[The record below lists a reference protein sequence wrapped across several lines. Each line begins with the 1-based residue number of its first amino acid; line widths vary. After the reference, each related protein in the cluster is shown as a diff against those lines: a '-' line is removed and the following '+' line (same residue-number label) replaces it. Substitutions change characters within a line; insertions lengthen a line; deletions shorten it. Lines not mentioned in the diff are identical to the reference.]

1 MAHQHQHRFDDAA
14 SVSSYSSSSGSSSR
28 SSSRSSSS
36 SGGSKKSRSST
47 TSHSNIKSDHWAVSF
62 MKWTTGAPPGKQ
74 LALRKTKVCDYEEDW
89 GYDDDGAGSV
99 YSDASYISYAWVSPK
114 WDDSISEIA
123 SRSSSR
129 TSGRLRREQRG
140 SGGGRHRFTVPPASF
155 QPPPPPPFNHPPP
168 PPPPNMSPGPGF
180 PMYDDEPAFFDMSG
194 GGMDAGYHP
203 APMPAFGG
211 GGGEPAFVDLNA
223 GGGGGGGGNNF
234 PGKYADWDD

>member
-1 MAHQHQHRFDDAA
+1 MAHQHQHRFDDAS
-14 SVSSYSSSSGSSSR
+14 SVSSYSSGSSSR

-36 SGGSKKSRSST
+36 SGGSKKSRSSQI
-47 TSHSNIKSDHWAVSF
+47 SHSNIKSDHWSVSF

-89 GYDDDGAGSV
+89 DYDDGTSV

-123 SRSSSR
+123 SRSGSR

-140 SGGGRHRFTVPPASF
+140 SSRHRFTVPPSTF
-155 QPPPPPPFNHPPP
+155 QPPPPPFNHPPP
-168 PPPPNMSPGPGF
+168 PPPPNTVPGPGF
-180 PMYDDEPAFFDMSG
+180 PMYDEEPAFFDMNPG
-194 GGMDAGYHP
+194 FHP
-203 APMPAFGG
+203 PPPPPPAAFGG
-211 GGGEPAFVDLNA
+211 GDAPAFVDLNA
-223 GGGGGGGGNNF
+223 GGGGGGGNF